1 MRGEIPGGFGF
12 CSRCRLTAVR
22 HVLSLPHVSSR
33 VYLTTSLLDRLPSAS
48 QGLRL
53 SLLEEDRYKMAFI
66 SLVVSLVRTH
76 CNLVDIL
83 MDFVTFTHNAM
94 QRDVTEGFANKLLFV
109 RLHEERWFSL
119 HQIILCLIY
128 LFIFSV
134 SNFQFPAQ
142 KRLMVIPNSKPAF
155 VAFLMLYIFH
165 IDQKIRYLQVES
177 KALKT
182 VWYSQ

>member
-1 MRGEIPGGFGF
+1 MKYQ
-12 CSRCRLTAVR
+12 V
-22 HVLSLPHVSSR
+22 VLGSVPVVDSQQSDMSLACPSFPVVYIWLQASSIGC
-33 VYLTTSLLDRLPSAS
+33 LLPLK
-48 QGLRL
+48 GL

-66 SLVVSLVRTH
+66 ILVVSLVRTH

-94 QRDVTEGFANKLLFV
+94 QRDVTEGFVNKLLFV

-155 VAFLMLYIFH
+155 VAFLILYIFH